1 VHAATKPLTVDYAT
15 AQLER
20 MTPALAPLARAV
32 HAVVPAT
39 LGRRLWPLPI
49 GEMLV
54 TARPRS

>member
-1 VHAATKPLTVDYAT
+1 
-15 AQLER
+15 

-32 HAVVPAT
+32 QAVVPAA